1 MTAYNALADCRS
13 IVNRQIE
20 FLEHELGIEPAFPIT
35 LVLLKASQVMTA
47 RMQAEQ
53 AEPCR

>member
-35 LVLLKASQVMTA
+35 IVLLKASQVMTA